1 MTGESSSV
9 VVIATGGTIASRRV
23 DDGPSR
29 PVVSGGGLLAGVE
42 PGAPVRVVDVMAQ
55 DSATLTLSHMQR
67 ISDAVGEVLAEPET
81 RGVVVLH
88 GTDSLEET
96 ALLLALQHGHADRRI
111 VVTGA
116 QFTADHPDSDGPANI
131 EAAIRFAAAEGPAGR
146 PARRSA
152 GDAVVVLF
160 GGRLLSPWGA
170 YKFSADSTDAF
181 RSAGPAG
188 ATAPRETS
196 RVDGVRIDIVALPP
210 GADALHIRASAAA
223 GADGIVLQALGSG
236 NSTAAVVA
244 AVRECV
250 AEGIPV
256 VVSSRVPQGALAPSY
271 GGGGGGSALR
281 EAGAVH
287 STTLRPGQARI
298 LLAALVARRA
308 TSAELWAAFG

>member
-1 MTGESSSV
+1 MTGEASSV

-23 DDGPSR
+23 DDGASR
-29 PVVSGGGLLAGVE
+29 PVVSGGGLLTGIE

-55 DSATLTLSHMQR
+55 DSATLTLAHMQR
-67 ISDAVGEVLAEPET
+67 ISDAVGEVLADPET
-81 RGVVVLH
+81 RGIVVLH

-96 ALLLALQHGHADRRI
+96 ALLLALQHGDADRPI

-131 EAAIRFAAAEGPAGR
+131 EAAIRLAADAPAGQL
-146 PARRSA
+146 PRRSA
-152 GDAVVVLF
+152 GGAVVVLF
-160 GGRLLSPWGA
+160 GGRQLVPWGA
-170 YKFSADSTDAF
+170 YKFSADSMDAF
-181 RSAGPAG
+181 RSAGQAG
-188 ATAPRETS
+188 ATTPSETA
-196 RVDGVRIDIVALPP
+196 RVDGVRIDTVALPP

-250 AEGIPV
+250 ADGIPV
-256 VVSSRVPQGALAPSY
+256 VVSSRVPQGALAPTY
-271 GGGGGGSALR
+271 GGGGGGSDLR